1 VQHSA
6 QQAAKYVG
14 GLTLYSDRAGAGRAP
29 LEPIPA
35 AKQRAALNLLAVT
48 VLSAESFRF
57 SPSFLSRLAI
67 TDYDIDDARVL
78 GRSVPTVDV
87 AVDQQVLEV
96 QRSVLA
102 PLMGPEIAQRLL
114 NNELKVKDPSD
125 ALTVAEL
132 YGTLHRAIFSE
143 IAAGEDI
150 PLIRRNLQR
159 EYVSRVAG
167 TLLKPVPTMPA
178 DARALMRAD
187 ANKLRNELAAAGKR
201 NRISVDAKAH
211 IAESLAVL
219 DEALKAPLMKQAL

>member
-1 VQHSA
+1 MQHSA

-14 GLTLYSDRAGAGRAP
+14 GLTMHSDHSGSGRAP

-35 AKQRAALNLLAVT
+35 AKQRAALNLLAAT

-57 SPSFLSRLAI
+57 SPSFLSRLSI
-67 TDYDIDDARVL
+67 TDFDIDDARVL
-78 GRSVPTVDV
+78 GRNVPTVDV

-102 PLMGPEIAQRLL
+102 PLLGPEIAQRLL
-114 NNELKVKDPSD
+114 NNELKVRDPSD

-132 YGTLHRAIFSE
+132 YATLHRSIWSE
-143 IAAGEDI
+143 VLTGDDI

-167 TLLKPVPTMPA
+167 TLVKPVPTMPA
-178 DARALMRAD
+178 DARALLRAD
-187 ANKLRNELAAAGKR
+187 ATKLRGELATAAKR
-201 NRISVDAKAH
+201 NKISVEAKAH
-211 IAESLAVL
+211 IAESLALV
-219 DEALKAPLMKQAL
+219 DEALKAPLM